1 MANELSIIN
10 AIKQVIQ
17 SSLNAY
23 LPQSIEQIGEKNVVI
38 DFPDTDQMPM
48 KNMFYIVPN
57 WANYNTLTT
66 ESDDAT
72 FNIAVFIV
80 CRKDK
85 PENLTVKVHL
95 YFDALQNLIHSNMT
109 LDGEVDFSIVEDVD
123 FYYGVDG
130 TRNVQAAEAS
140 VSIHYTKDYI

>member
-1 MANELSIIN
+1 MASELTILN
-10 AIKQVIQ
+10 AMKQVIQ
-17 SSLNAY
+17 CGLNEC
-23 LPQSIEQIGEKNVVI
+23 LPQNIEQISERNVEI

-48 KNMFYIVPN
+48 KNMLYIVPN
-57 WANYNTLTT
+57 WANYETLTT
-66 ESDDAT
+66 ESDNST

-85 PENLTVKVHL
+85 PENLTEKVHL
-95 YFDALQNLIHSNMT
+95 YFEALQNLIHSNT
-109 LDGEVDFSIVEDVD
+109 TINGEVDFSTVDNVD

-140 VSIHYTKDYI
+140 ISVHYTKDYI

>member
-1 MANELSIIN
+1 MANELSILN
-10 AIKQVIQ
+10 AMKQVIQ
-17 SSLNAY
+17 SGLNAY

-38 DFPDTDQMPM
+38 DFPDIDQMPM

-57 WANYNTLTT
+57 WANYNALTT